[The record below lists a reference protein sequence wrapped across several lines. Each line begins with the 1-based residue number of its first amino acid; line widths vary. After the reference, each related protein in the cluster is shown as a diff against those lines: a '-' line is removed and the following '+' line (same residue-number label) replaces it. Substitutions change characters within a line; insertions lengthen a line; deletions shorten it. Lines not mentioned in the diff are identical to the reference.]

1 MLWIIMNIWQEPS
14 KPLLNNSSI
23 ILKKLPLTFLAV
35 DGCHW
40 HVRYEEEE
48 LLGIPKGKLSKSLSW
63 QFIDTSLQRIIESKC
78 CPPAASQHWRAPIR
92 GKKEPIVVIGDRQS
106 RTIISTSSCLAI
118 ASLSLTFFFKD
129 KTKTNTCWCF
139 NIKSL
144 RKKTANQLFKSNF

>member
-1 MLWIIMNIWQEPS
+1 MNIWQEPS

-63 QFIDTSLQRIIESKC
+63 QFIDTSLQRGLLSPSVALKRNH
-78 CPPAASQHWRAPIR
+78 QQWRAPIKR
-92 GKKEPIVVIGDRQS
+92 KKGNQLLS
-106 RTIISTSSCLAI
+106 LAI
-118 ASLSLTFFFKD
+118 ANHGLHHLNIIMLSNSIIIINFFLLQE
-129 KTKTNTCWCF
+129 TKLKPKQVLIF
-139 NIKSL
+139 NSSQ
-144 RKKTANQLFKSNF
+144 NSSV